1 VSLRTCD
8 HLGQVLAAN
17 ATCGARC
24 SRFPACLPPLPPEL
38 PGQVADLCDPAEEE
52 AVVSVGR
59 VLGRLHAAI
68 VDGLARKG

>member
-8 HLGQVLAAN
+8 HLRRELPAN

-24 SRFPACLPPLPPEL
+24 RLFPACLPPLPAEL
-38 PGQVADLCDPAEEE
+38 PGLVAELCDPAEEE
-52 AVVSVGR
+52 AVASVGR
-59 VLGRLHAAI
+59 LLGRLHAAI